1 MATIQSESRFEL
13 QYKHGDTW
21 LDRHSGATGYF
32 QAFSPNDLLFDTYQS
47 AVHAL
52 DEMENIGMKRDDL
65 RIVEVDF
72 TDVD

>member
-1 MATIQSESRFEL
+1 MAAIQPESRFEL

-21 LDRHSGATGYF
+21 LDRHSGATDYF

-52 DEMENIGMKRDDL
+52 DEIENIGMNRENL
-65 RIVEVDF
+65 RIVGVDL
-72 TDVD
+72 TDED